1 MLAVR
6 ADLRQEIEAF
16 LYHEAR
22 LIDDGKLDDWLAL
35 FVEDLTYWIPCNE
48 DDIDP
53 QAHVSIL
60 YDDRQRLEARIWRLM
75 QSGIAYAQV
84 PPSRLRHLITNVEAH
99 EDADGTVVAYSNFLI
114 LEVRRGR
121 QNLFG
126 GSQEHRLRRTDN
138 TWQIISKKVNL
149 LTNDLAID
157 NLTFII

>member
-53 QAHVSIL
+53 NCTHI
-60 YDDRQRLEARIWRLM
+60 
-75 QSGIAYAQV
+75 
-84 PPSRLRHLITNVEAH
+84 
-99 EDADGTVVAYSNFLI
+99 F
-114 LEVRRGR
+114 GR
-121 QNLFG
+121 
-126 GSQEHRLRRTDN
+126 
-138 TWQIISKKVNL
+138 
-149 LTNDLAID
+149 
-157 NLTFII
+157 